1 MTRHRH
7 VWRLF
12 FREGKIVEYLAD
24 GKYRCAIFTDV
35 YGCDCGKT
43 KRVKPRRCPTCGRAR
58 RVETRRYR
66 DRAEYA
72 RRAARARFRGYVG
85 PGALARYRADLA
97 AGVAITPPAPPEDRL
112 WARGSA

>member
-12 FREGKIVEYLAD
+12 FREGKIVECLAD

-43 KRVKPRRCPTCGRAR
+43 KRVKPK
-58 RVETRRYR
+58 
-66 DRAEYA
+66 
-72 RRAARARFRGYVG
+72 
-85 PGALARYRADLA
+85 
-97 AGVAITPPAPPEDRL
+97 
-112 WARGSA
+112 SAKEAKP